1 VIRRLG
7 LLGCAILIATA
18 VPAWADT
25 SQRMAEAAPSPAD
38 LHLMN
43 DTEFSVF
50 LKDLDSRIL
59 SWKRQLRQVDVG
71 SLDLNTSETRELQRG
86 YAQCLQSMDDT
97 REEIQK
103 LAQKQT
109 LKLDFLLLVD
119 LNDLTRSLDSFNRDL
134 VDPLGP
140 EASASARRSLGYA
153 KTVYQIDAALAPH
166 VVEFQHHVLAFTGL
180 VDAAMAQQG
189 TNPPGGQK

>member
-1 VIRRLG
+1 MIRRLW
-7 LLGCAILIATA
+7 LLGWAILMATA
-18 VPAWADT
+18 VPTWADT
-25 SQRMAEAAPSPAD
+25 SQRMAEATPSRAD

-43 DTEFSVF
+43 DSEFFIF

-59 SWKRQLRQVDVG
+59 AWKRQLRQVDVA
-71 SLDLNTSETRELQRG
+71 SLDLNTSETKELERG
-86 YAQCLQSMDDT
+86 YFQCLQSMDDT

-103 LAQKQT
+103 LTQKQT

-119 LNDLTRSLDSFNRDL
+119 LNDLTRSLDSLNRDL

-140 EASASARRSLGYA
+140 EGKASARRSLGYA

-180 VDAAMAQQG
+180 VDAAIAQQE
-189 TNPPGGQK
+189 TNPPGGKK